1 VSQLNYYTPR
11 ELIATE
17 FGDVDLSEE
26 LGSTLKCI
34 STRTI
39 IAPTRV
45 DLLHFLTRSSAAA
58 MRSLFRADPANSS
71 WTKRCLVTYCVVGRG
86 TLTWELAAEAILETR
101 PRDVMFD
108 PDALSLRMV
117 KESSPVANLTLCDGV
132 SLEDAVRDGQER
144 GFSFSLGDEA

>member
-1 VSQLNYYTPR
+1 VHLDTHDHRAHQGRPAPLPDPQLGGGHEVP
-11 ELIATE
+11 L
-17 FGDVDLSEE
+17 
-26 LGSTLKCI
+26 
-34 STRTI
+34 
-39 IAPTRV
+39 
-45 DLLHFLTRSSAAA
+45 
-58 MRSLFRADPANSS
+58 
-71 WTKRCLVTYCVVGRG
+71 
-86 TLTWELAAEAILETR
+86 EAILETR